1 VRVWYKHPKA
11 EQYRASVSMLFLIF
25 VGVLVDDQL
34 VEIVY
39 KDLDSN
45 YCS

>member
-1 VRVWYKHPKA
+1 MRVWYKRPKA
-11 EQYRASVSMLFLIF
+11 EQYRASVSMFFLIF